1 MVTKSFK
8 LNIIA
13 ASLAAL
19 LLSACGGSDNNTAE
33 EPNPDGGDSHDDSG
47 DGGDSHDH
55 GTGDI
60 TIDSSGR
67 LAVFNEDTS
76 VTTIFDLKTGDL
88 LDTFS
93 STHTENSLTASAG
106 YRFAVVASRNNNHV
120 EFIDSGLLIE
130 DHGDHLHE
138 YEYAPVRS
146 DYTLNGPRPTHI
158 VKNDDEMIIFYDGN
172 AESGESASVQVL
184 KDSDISGETSE
195 LPHIDYSVNMHG
207 VAQSQDDGE
216 YLLST
221 ILRDAADSTSSGSLP
236 DQVGVYHLHGT
247 EYTQEQVLDVTCPDL
262 HGAAQN
268 DDYVAFGCSDGV
280 LVTHEHDGTYESV
293 KIENTDA
300 VGSSRIGGLYGHDES
315 ESLIGVAAGTLIA
328 VNPGV
333 NTMEALEWQLAD
345 DVSAVSY
352 AFSHEAEYFLVLDS
366 AGYLNILNA
375 HSHDGEAH
383 WVLVDSIDISEEDV
397 STMPEGMK
405 FSMTVAQNGDY
416 VYVADPIAQHILQI
430 DLETMSITR
439 DYEIGFAAQALTWL
453 GIPEEGH
460 GDDDHDDSDHD
471 H

>member
-1 MVTKSFK
+1 MTKSFK
-8 LNIIA
+8 LNMVA

-19 LLSACGGSDNNTAE
+19 LLTACGGADTDIIE
-33 EPNPDGGDSHDDSG
+33 QDPIEVPDDGGDNG
-47 DGGDSHDH
+47 DEHDH

-60 TIDSSGR
+60 SVDSSGR

-76 VTTIFDLKTGDL
+76 VTSVFDIKTGDL

-93 STHTENSLTASAG
+93 STHTDNSLTASAN
-106 YRFAVVASRNNNHV
+106 YRFAVVASRNNDYV

-146 DYTLNGPRPTHI
+146 DYTLNGSSPTHI

-172 AESGESASVQVL
+172 ADAGVPASVQVL

-221 ILRDAADSTSSGSLP
+221 IRRDAADSTSSGTLP

-247 EYTQEQVLDVTCPDL
+247 EYEQEQILDVTCPDL

-268 DDYVAFGCSDGV
+268 DDYVVFGCSDGV
-280 LVTHEHDGTYESV
+280 LVSHEHDGEFEAV
-293 KIENTDA
+293 KITNVDE
-300 VGSSRIGGLYGHDES
+300 VGTSRIGSLYGHDES
-315 ESLIGVAAGTLIA
+315 DSLIGVASGALFAINPA
-328 VNPGV
+328 VS
-333 NTMEALEWQLAD
+333 TMEKLEWQLAD
-345 DVSAVSY
+345 GVSAVSY
-352 AFSHEAEYFLVLDS
+352 SFSHGAEYFLVLDS
-366 AGYLNILNA
+366 EGYLNILNS

-383 WVLVDSIDISEEDV
+383 WVLVDTIDISEEDI
-397 STMPEGMK
+397 STMPEGMN

-430 DLETMSITR
+430 DLEEMSIIITNH
-439 DYEIGFAAQALTWL
+439 I
-453 GIPEEGH
+453 
-460 GDDDHDDSDHD
+460 
-471 H
+471 